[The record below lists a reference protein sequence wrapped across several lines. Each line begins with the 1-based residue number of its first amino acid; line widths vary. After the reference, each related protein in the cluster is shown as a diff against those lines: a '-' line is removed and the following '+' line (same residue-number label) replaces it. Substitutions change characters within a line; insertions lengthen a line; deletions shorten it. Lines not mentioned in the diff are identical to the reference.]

1 VSAVRLVVA
10 VALLAALLAGCG
22 STTHEKK
29 AATRPAALFG
39 TPPTGLKYRAADA
52 ATVNRV
58 KSLLSKSAPGLSGDD
73 VAVRQVLQKGGLGQP
88 IAVGVAVDTHSSSSA
103 NSGDALKGFDE
114 AVKQQSGTSPQTTAV
129 AGTPASLARLSGT
142 VVTVAEKNG
151 YVLEAIAADSPTAK
165 RVLTRLVVA
174 ARAAKR

>member
-1 VSAVRLVVA
+1 VSALRSL
-10 VALLAALLAGCG
+10 VALALAAALLPGCG
-22 STTHEKK
+22 STTHDKK
-29 AATRPAALFG
+29 AATRPAALFA
-39 TPPTGLKYRAADA
+39 TAPSGLRYKAADA

-58 KSLLSKSAPGLSGDD
+58 KGLLSKSASGLSGDD
-73 VAVRQVLQKGGLGQP
+73 VAVRQVLQKGGIGQP
-88 IAVGVAVDTHSSSSA
+88 VAVGVAVDTHSATS
-103 NSGDALKGFDE
+103 NSGDALKGFSQ
-114 AVKQQSGTSPQTTAV
+114 AVKQQTGRAPQAAVV

-142 VVTVAEKNG
+142 VVTVAERNG